1 MANFSTS
8 VLHLNNLSGTS
19 FTINVAPLQLST
31 NLNETDFL
39 VLHDGVEKT
48 SLYTKTNT
56 NSISYAGPNVQLGTI
71 VQVQRLTPLLP
82 SDTTFL
88 SLSTAAALTN
98 GLSRLRLRTNE
109 LYAFLFYI
117 VQQLQANGVN
127 LGPIPVIDEPYGFS
141 WDSDTL
147 NAPSRNSVY
156 DRFNQLL
163 TGSNTFTGSYNFS
176 GSSSLLV
183 PTPPNNDNSTKAAS
197 TAFVESKKQEI
208 ITGSNTYSG
217 NNNFAGATT
226 LSGTTTLA
234 GSSSFTGSS
243 SFSNTASF
251 SSTTTVPTIS
261 DARNSSTNAAST
273 AFVQNAIY
281 SNTWVVA
288 TCNNNPSLVTGSVSD
303 LPLNSTIHN
312 QNSSYNTST
321 YVWTCPETGLWKIS
335 LFFVPFA
342 INGTVPSHTDVV
354 AIWSLENN
362 SLIQK
367 IAGNSEQK
375 QFSRASGSI
384 ALNLTAN
391 TQYKV
396 RYLITQT
403 GGSGFTYYLKQNNDW
418 APFLIIERI
427 A

>member
-1 MANFSTS
+1 
-8 VLHLNNLSGTS
+8 
-19 FTINVAPLQLST
+19 
-31 NLNETDFL
+31 
-39 VLHDGVEKT
+39 
-48 SLYTKTNT
+48 
-56 NSISYAGPNVQLGTI
+56 
-71 VQVQRLTPLLP
+71 
-82 SDTTFL
+82 
-88 SLSTAAALTN
+88 
-98 GLSRLRLRTNE
+98 
-109 LYAFLFYI
+109 
-117 VQQLQANGVN
+117 
-127 LGPIPVIDEPYGFS
+127 
-141 WDSDTL
+141 
-147 NAPSRNSVY
+147 
-156 DRFNQLL
+156 
-163 TGSNTFTGSYNFS
+163 
-176 GSSSLLV
+176 
-183 PTPPNNDNSTKAAS
+183 
-197 TAFVESKKQEI
+197 
-208 ITGSNTYSG
+208 
-217 NNNFAGATT
+217 
-226 LSGTTTLA
+226 
-234 GSSSFTGSS
+234 
-243 SFSNTASF
+243 
-251 SSTTTVPTIS
+251 
-261 DARNSSTNAAST
+261 
-273 AFVQNAIY
+273 VQNAIY